1 MKIVYFFCLWQ
12 QVLKI
17 IINIYFFD
25 IYFDEYSELCPG
37 TFILIKNFVKGAEM
51 NNLIHSEC
59 EREIKKITRTIIIL
73 ITLNICPVYAGNG
86 HLEGPRRLSPSK
98 ILLGSNRF

>member
-1 MKIVYFFCLWQ
+1 
-12 QVLKI
+12 
-17 IINIYFFD
+17 
-25 IYFDEYSELCPG
+25 
-37 TFILIKNFVKGAEM
+37 M

-86 HLEGPRRLSPSK
+86 HLKGPRRLSPSK

>member
-1 MKIVYFFCLWQ
+1 M
-12 QVLKI
+12 
-17 IINIYFFD
+17 
-25 IYFDEYSELCPG
+25 
-37 TFILIKNFVKGAEM
+37 
-51 NNLIHSEC
+51 NLIHSEC